1 MATACHPT
9 ILTEMVP
16 SIAAVDPKL
25 RALYIGRMRTEEQQ
39 SMETEFKR
47 LETLLDELIKTCAQ
61 LREENRSLRSETK
74 TLQDERTRLLEKNEL
89 ARNRVEAMIAH
100 LRSMEQSS

>member
-1 MATACHPT
+1 M
-9 ILTEMVP
+9 
-16 SIAAVDPKL
+16 D
-25 RALYIGRMRTEEQQ
+25 
-39 SMETEFKR
+39 TEFNR

-61 LREENRSLRSETK
+61 LREENHGLRTETK

-89 ARNRVEAMIAH
+89 ARNRVEAMITH